1 MTYASNRR
9 KNSIRNLMIRM
20 NKRRVASPAMDE
32 ILNGMRRMTSQCGE
46 DEYDNLLDMIQLIRV
61 PEAANGGFE
70 TARRVNDLNRRYM
83 DNITFN
89 LDDYGGDR
97 VTEANCRFIVTVK
110 QMLDA
115 YMRMIGNDPYNY
127 DEQIAHSL
135 KIYEKMR
142 DGLDVGMIMAK
153 NASRN

>member
-1 MTYASNRR
+1 
-9 KNSIRNLMIRM
+9 
-20 NKRRVASPAMDE
+20 MDE
-32 ILNGMRRMTSQCGE
+32 ILNGMRRMSSQCGE
-46 DEYDNLLDMIQLIRV
+46 EEYDILLDMIVLCG
-61 PEAANGGFE
+61 EATEGRGLE

-83 DNITFN
+83 DSITFN

-97 VTEANCRFIVTVK
+97 VTEANCRFIGTVK

-127 DEQIAHSL
+127 EVQIAHSL

-142 DGLDVGMIMAK
+142 DGLDVGMVMAK

>member
-1 MTYASNRR
+1 
-9 KNSIRNLMIRM
+9 
-20 NKRRVASPAMDE
+20 MDE
-32 ILNGMRRMTSQCGE
+32 ILNGMRRMSSQCGE
-46 DEYDNLLDMIQLIRV
+46 EEYDILLDMIVLCG
-61 PEAANGGFE
+61 EATEGRGLE

-142 DGLDVGMIMAK
+142 DGLDVGMVMAK
-153 NASRN
+153 KKR